1 MRKLTH
7 DFNTPDILGMF
18 FFTTKLFSG
27 SQKEKSHRPAEHKL
41 ICTKNKRER
50 LLVQVFRRECS
61 LKSPFYTQ

>member
-27 SQKEKSHRPAEHKL
+27 SQKEKSHRKIPPQIL
-41 ICTKNKRER
+41 YCTQALELRMLVVR
-50 LLVQVFRRECS
+50 L
-61 LKSPFYTQ
+61 P